1 MKDYVVIVKLGEEA
15 ISLSGDNE
23 QEALDRA
30 RDIIE
35 ENYGDIVAEDS
46 KYEIKEVVK

>member
-1 MKDYVVIVKLGEEA
+1 MKNYVVIVKLGEEA

-35 ENYGDIVAEDS
+35 ENYGKDVAEDS
-46 KYEIKEVVK
+46 EWEIKEVNV